1 MKPDVQEPRSQPFGM
16 RATATETLRSART
29 VPHSVHQPAARRHLE
44 AVNFEELSTRVPR
57 SAPHRAVT
65 QLRPTVRIGYVI
77 DQFPRGSHGFVLQE
91 ILELESR
98 GIDVHIFSLR
108 LPEGRVDDTACA
120 LARLRGPV
128 RYFSETGGCGTSDRP
143 SFDDASGPTDH
154 TFAIDSLGQMRM
166 GRGVSASAARW
177 IANQVT
183 SRDIEHLHAH
193 GATVATDVARE
204 AARLSGRGYS
214 FTAHADG
221 LYDGADEP
229 SLCEK
234 VLNARFAVTLSEFD
248 RRRLVKI
255 CGSCAPGKLHRI
267 PMSVNPD
274 DYRFSAA
281 GRLDVDSIL
290 AIGPLIEK
298 SGFTDLIEAVGI
310 LRDRGRV
317 ARLTILGEGEFE
329 ETLRA
334 QIDRCRLAGRIQ
346 IVGGLSRSELAM
358 LMQAH
363 TALVLPWVADDCDR
377 EVLSNV
383 VLEAM
388 AVGLVVLSTEVPGIR
403 ELIDDGM
410 SGRVISPGDPLWLA
424 GALETLF
431 DSPELRGRMAARA
444 RSRIS
449 RMFSS
454 SRNVSQLGRL
464 FVRTVARSGLTT

>member
-1 MKPDVQEPRSQPFGM
+1 MKPDVREPRSQPPRT
-16 RATATETLRSART
+16 RAMAAETLRSGRT
-29 VPHSVHQPAARRHLE
+29 VTHRLLQPPAARRHLE
-44 AVNFEELSTRVPR
+44 AVGFEDLTAHVPR
-57 SAPHRAVT
+57 SAPQRVLPHIRPAVK
-65 QLRPTVRIGYVI
+65 IGYVI
-77 DQFPRGSHGFVLQE
+77 DQFPRGSHGFLLQE

-108 LPEGRVDDTACA
+108 MPEGRVDDTACA

-128 RYFSETGGCGTSDRP
+128 RYFSEIEGFSGATERP
-143 SFDDASGPTDH
+143 SIEGAFH
-154 TFAIDSLGQMRM
+154 YTFAIDSLGQARM
-166 GRGVSASAARW
+166 GRGLSASAARW
-177 IANQVT
+177 IANQVAA
-183 SRDIEHLHAH
+183 RDIEHLHAH

-204 AARLSGRGYS
+204 AARVSGRSYS
-214 FTAHADG
+214 FTAYADG
-221 LYDGADEP
+221 LYEGADEQ

-255 CGSCAPGKLHRI
+255 CGPSSAGKLHRI
-267 PMSVNPD
+267 PMSLNPE
-274 DYRFSAA
+274 DYRFSTA
-281 GRLDVDSIL
+281 GRLDSDSIL
-290 AIGPLIEK
+290 AIGPLLEK

-317 ARLTILGEGEFE
+317 ARLTILGEGAFE

-346 IVGGLSRSELAM
+346 IVGGLSRGELAM

-388 AVGLVVLSTEVPGIR
+388 AVGLVVLSTDVPGIR

-410 SGRVISPGDPLWLA
+410 SGRVISPRDPLWLA

-444 RSRIS
+444 RTRVA
-449 RMFSS
+449 RMFSA